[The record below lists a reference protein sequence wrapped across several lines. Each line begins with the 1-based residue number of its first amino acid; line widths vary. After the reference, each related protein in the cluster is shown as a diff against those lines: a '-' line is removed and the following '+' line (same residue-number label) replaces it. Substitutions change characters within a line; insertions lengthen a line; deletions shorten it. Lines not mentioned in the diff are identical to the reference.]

1 MLPAAPPL
9 TRRNDIT
16 ELPDFTAADLQG
28 SPILA
33 DLSKTEGRMDAL
45 GDQSIGR
52 HRFIAAVA
60 GRCTK
65 SERVRLDACYA
76 IV

>member
-1 MLPAAPPL
+1 MLPAALSL
-9 TRRNDIT
+9 TRRNDIA

-33 DLSKTEGRMDAL
+33 DLSKAEGCMGAL
-45 GDQSIGR
+45 GNQVIGR
-52 HRFIAAVA
+52 HRFIAVVA

-65 SERVRLDACYA
+65 SARALFDARYTM
-76 IV
+76 V